1 MPKELPAVR
10 RNVNLKLMMK
20 KIYSVFLLL
29 ASSVIL
35 LSIFNDKTNSQVLSK
50 CCFSSD
56 EIENIL
62 TSRKQTES
70 KLISELFFD
79 DTPLF
84 YDTDTNSWFLTVSS
98 STNKDPIVHF
108 TLINTPVQIVFP
120 DDLQLIPGEIVPFYI
135 YDASVYTSCSL
146 IVTALPLINIES
158 HTTDIPK
165 EAIPMELTL
174 YDPNSR
180 RLITSEGT
188 IHTRGNGSL
197 YFPKHSFRV
206 SLFGKEKN
214 GKEKDFSLLELRED
228 DDWILYAP
236 YTDPEKTRHV
246 FSTNLWHDSCAR
258 KNSFG
263 ISNGLEFRW
272 VELFLNNRYWGLYT
286 LGYPIDVK
294 QQQITI
300 SQSGNFDEFLYKQRY
315 RGPIFNESGM
325 IDNLI
330 LQFPGNDEDEL
341 LGLNLRRAFF
351 TQLQSPETVD
361 LYINDYQ
368 NALDS
373 WLFMKLVQG
382 ADNVEYTGIKQI
394 PLNTPNTMRNMLYT
408 IKLSDAGYRFLY
420 TPWDM
425 DKTWGI
431 QFNKEK
437 PLQTADPTD
446 NGFEMSVNPVSV
458 LLKNGDLKIARSI
471 QKEYKDLRENEWS
484 DETIDQMINS
494 FEKDIFD
501 SGAFER
507 EQTRWP
513 LANYSDPQRKLD
525 DFRQYVHQRF
535 ASMDEYIASL

>member
-1 MPKELPAVR
+1 
-10 RNVNLKLMMK
+10 MK
-20 KIYSVFLLL
+20 KICSVFLLFI
-29 ASSVIL
+29 SSVIL
-35 LSIFNDKTNSQVLSK
+35 LSVCKNKTNSQVLSK
-50 CCFSSD
+50 YCLPSN

-62 TSRKQTES
+62 STRELTES
-70 KLISELFFD
+70 KLISEMTFD
-79 DTPLF
+79 DAPLF
-84 YDTDTNSWFLTVSS
+84 YDADTNSWFLTISPS
-98 STNKDPIVHF
+98 ANDDPIVRF
-108 TLINTPVQIVFP
+108 TDNGVPAQIAFP
-120 DDLQLIPGEIVPFYI
+120 DHIRLVPGESVPFFTYT
-135 YDASVYTSCSL
+135 ASVYTSCKL
-146 IVTALPLINIES
+146 IITNIPLINIES

-165 EAIPMELTL
+165 ETIPMELTL
-174 YDPNSR
+174 YDPDSR

-214 GKEKDFSLLELRED
+214 GKEKDFNLLELRED

-236 YTDPEKTRHV
+236 YVDPEKVRHV
-246 FSTNLWHDSCAR
+246 FSTNLWHDSCAL

-263 ISNGLEFRW
+263 ISNGLEYKW
-272 VELFLNNRYWGLYT
+272 VEIFLNNRYWGLYT
-286 LGYPIDVK
+286 LGYPIDIK
-294 QQQITI
+294 QQQIKITP
-300 SQSGNFDEFLYKQRY
+300 SGNFDEFLYKQRY

-330 LQFPGNDEDEL
+330 LQFPGNDADEL
-341 LGLNLRRAFF
+341 FGFNLRKTFF

-382 ADNVEYTGIKQI
+382 IDNVEHIGKPV
-394 PLNTPNTMRNMLYT
+394 PLDIPNTMTNMLYT

-425 DKTWGI
+425 DKTWGM
-431 QFNKEK
+431 QFGADN
-437 PLQTADPTD
+437 PLHSADPTD

-471 QKEYKDLRENEWS
+471 QKEYKDLRGNEWS
-484 DETIDQMINS
+484 DETIEKMIDS
-494 FEKDIFD
+494 FESDIFD

-507 EQTRWP
+507 ERERWP